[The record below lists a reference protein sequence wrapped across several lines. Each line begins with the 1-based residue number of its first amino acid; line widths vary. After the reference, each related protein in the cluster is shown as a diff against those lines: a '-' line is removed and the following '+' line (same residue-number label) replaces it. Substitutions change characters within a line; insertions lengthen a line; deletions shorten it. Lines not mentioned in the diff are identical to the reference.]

1 MIKQEWIDS
10 PRAAFQHSG
19 YRLFQSAR
27 VCSIV
32 ASEMVSLAV
41 AWQVYELT
49 RRPLDLGYVGLAQFL
64 PGILLSLPAGHVA
77 DRFDRRTILTLS
89 NLSLAVWSGLL
100 LYHSLQPRQS
110 VRIIFAIMVL
120 LGITRAFSGPASQ
133 SFMPQLVPTKH
144 FPNAVAWGS
153 SIFMVAT
160 IIGPAVGGVIY
171 GFRPLASALPASVAN
186 WSGGWGAARGG
197 VPVYS
202 LAIVLYLV
210 ALFLIVGV
218 KTFHAE
224 PAEIAVAAKKS
235 ASVDTVLA
243 GFRYV
248 WREKVILGSI
258 SLDLF
263 AVLLGGAV
271 ALLPVYAKEILHVG
285 TVGMGL
291 MRSAPAAGAALTG
304 IWLAY
309 RPIRGRAGAI
319 MLWSVMVFGV
329 ATIVFGLSR
338 NLMLSLLTLFFIGA
352 ADVISVVIRGTLV
365 QLTTPANMRGRVA
378 AVNLLFIGASN
389 EFGEFESGLTAQW
402 MGAVPAVVLG
412 GIGTCLI
419 VALWAWKFPQLRKVD
434 KLVTLT
440 GT

>member
-1 MIKQEWIDS
+1 MDS
-10 PRAAFQHSG
+10 PRAAFHYSG

-27 VCSIV
+27 FCSII
-32 ASEMVSLAV
+32 ASEMLSLAV
-41 AWQVYELT
+41 AWQVYEIT

-64 PGILLSLPAGHVA
+64 PGILLALPAGHVA
-77 DRFDRRTILTLS
+77 DRFDRRMIWALC
-89 NLSLAVWSGLL
+89 NLALVIWSVLL
-100 LYHSLQPRQS
+100 LYHSLQPRLS
-110 VRIIFAIMVL
+110 VHIIFAILVL

-133 SFMPQLVPTKH
+133 SFMPQLVPAEH

-171 GFRPLASALPASVAN
+171 GFQPLASALPANVAS
-186 WSGGWGAARGG
+186 WSGNWGAARGA

-202 LAIVLYLV
+202 VAIMLYLG
-210 ALFLIVGV
+210 ALLLIAGV
-218 KTFHAE
+218 KAINDSV
-224 PAEIAVAAKKS
+224 PAEIKAS
-235 ASVDTVLA
+235 SVDTVLA

-304 IWLAY
+304 IWLAHN
-309 RPIRGRAGAI
+309 PIRGRAGAV

-329 ATIVFGLSR
+329 ATIIFGVSR
-338 NLMLSLLTLFFIGA
+338 NLVISLLALFVVGA

-365 QLTTPANMRGRVA
+365 QLTTPTNMRGRVA

-412 GIGTCLI
+412 GIGTCII
-419 VALWAWKFPQLRKVD
+419 VALWAWRFPQLRKVD
-434 KLVTLT
+434 KLVTST
-440 GT
+440 GNGWVCSGPSN